1 MWKWLHPYAKP
12 ESTYQLCGKLLPWF
26 SILALLCLAIGSVWG
41 LAYAPA
47 DYQQGDS
54 FRIIY
59 IHVPAAIWSMGAYMS
74 MAIAAFIGLVWQV
87 RLSDMAASAM
97 APIGAVYTFIALL
110 TGAIWGKPMWG
121 TWWVWDARLT
131 SELILLFLYLGVIA
145 LYHAFDDQKTA
156 AKAAG
161 ILAIVGVVNLPII
174 HFSVEWW
181 NTLHQG
187 ATITKFAKPSISNDM
202 LWPLLLNIFGFAF
215 FFGVVTMPDRAGHQ
229 GGRRQAGDRGRGQ
242 TLPARAAARRGLCA
256 DRRAK
261 LRLRGQPDLQIGR
274 ASCRERC

>member
-12 ESTYQLCGKLLPWF
+12 ETAYRLSGTLLPWF
-26 SILALLCLAIGSVWG
+26 SVLALLCLFSGSVWG
-41 LAYAPA
+41 LAFAPS

-87 RLSDMAASAM
+87 RLSNMAAAAM
-97 APIGAVYTFIALL
+97 APIGAVFTFIALL
-110 TGAIWGKPMWG
+110 TGAVWGKPMWG
-121 TWWVWDARLT
+121 AWWVWDARLT

-161 ILAIVGVVNLPII
+161 ILAIVGVINLPII

-187 ATITKFAKPSISNDM
+187 ASITKFDKPSISSDM

-215 FFGVVTMPDRAGHQ
+215 FFGAVTMLRFRNEIISKESHRPWVQQLALDNAK
-229 GGRRQAGDRGRGQ
+229 RGN
-242 TLPARAAARRGLCA
+242 
-256 DRRAK
+256 
-261 LRLRGQPDLQIGR
+261 
-274 ASCRERC
+274 

>member
-12 ESTYQLCGKLLPWF
+12 EAAYRLCGKLLPWF
-26 SILALLCLAIGSVWG
+26 AILSLLLLSLGSLWG
-41 LAYAPA
+41 LAFAPA

-59 IHVPAAIWSMGAYMS
+59 IHVPAAIWSMGVYMF
-74 MAIAAFIGLVWQV
+74 MAIAAFIGLVWQMK
-87 RLSDMAASAM
+87 LSDMAASAM
-97 APIGAVYTFIALL
+97 APIGAVYTFIALV

-121 TWWVWDARLT
+121 AWWVWDARLT

-145 LYHAFDDQKTA
+145 LYQAFDDQRTA

-187 ATITKFAKPSISNDM
+187 ATITKFAKPSIASDM
-202 LWPLLLNIFGFAF
+202 LWPLF
-215 FFGVVTMPDRAGHQ
+215 D
-229 GGRRQAGDRGRGQ
+229 
-242 TLPARAAARRGLCA
+242 
-256 DRRAK
+256 
-261 LRLRGQPDLQIGR
+261 
-274 ASCRERC
+274 

>member
-12 ESTYQLCGKLLPWF
+12 EATYQLCNTLLPWF
-26 SILALLCLAIGSVWG
+26 SVLAALSLITGTVWG
-41 LAYAPA
+41 LAFAPS

-74 MAIAAFIGLVWQV
+74 MAIAALIGLVWQIKT
-87 RLSDMAASAM
+87 SDWAAAAM
-97 APIGAVYTFIALL
+97 APVGAVFTFIALV
-110 TGAIWGKPMWG
+110 TGAVWGKPMWG
-121 TWWVWDARLT
+121 AWWVWDARLT

-145 LYHAFDDQKTA
+145 LYNAFDDDRTA
-156 AKAAG
+156 SRAAG
-161 ILAIVGVVNLPII
+161 ILAIVGVINLPII

-187 ATITKFAKPSISNDM
+187 ATITKFAKPSIATDM

-215 FFGVVTMPDRAGHQ
+215 FFGAVTLMALKNNILQREAHRPWVRELVE
-229 GGRRQAGDRGRGQ
+229 RG
-242 TLPARAAARRGLCA
+242 
-256 DRRAK
+256 
-261 LRLRGQPDLQIGR
+261 
-274 ASCRERC
+274 